1 MALTRDEIRRIA
13 QETLGQYKNPTWY
26 NNRIGKLL
34 TTNFQDA
41 VKMCDKIDN
50 LPKMKYRE
58 AWKLVN
64 NEIPQ
69 RRSWLTHTDVKS
81 FYPWL
86 KWGVTHER
94 DGLREYERS
103 TKNFV
108 RRSGLWMYPS
118 GNIGGSPDG
127 LVYDYRDAAEP
138 SGILEVKCPWKLRN
152 NKTISDETLKSNLD
166 YLDEEL
172 KLVKAHQYYT
182 TIQGNMEAVQ
192 VKWCDF
198 VVWTPARTIISRVE
212 YDEEWIQRN
221 IPRIENYYT
230 KGLAPKMD

>member
-1 MALTRDEIRRIA
+1 MSLSPEEIKRIA
-13 QETLGQYKNPTWY
+13 HETLGQYKNPTWY
-26 NNRIGKLL
+26 NSRLGKLL
-34 TTNFQDA
+34 TTNFHDA
-41 VKMCDKIDN
+41 VKMCDKIES
-50 LPKMKYRE
+50 LPKMNYFD
-58 AWKLVN
+58 AWKLLN
-64 NEIPQ
+64 DDIPL

-81 FYPWL
+81 YYPWI
-86 KWGVTHER
+86 KWGVEHER

-103 TKNFV
+103 TRNYV

-127 LVYDYRDAAEP
+127 LVYEYRDAEEP

-152 NKTISDETLKSNLD
+152 LKTISDEELKRSLD
-166 YLDEEL
+166 YLDDDL
-172 KLVKAHQYYT
+172 KLVKGHQYYT

-198 VVWTPARTIISRVE
+198 VVWTPARTIINRVE
-212 YDEEWIQRN
+212 YDEEWIKGN

-230 KGLAPKMD
+230 KWLVPKL